1 MSIATLEQFKEFIR
15 ELSSDLDSPFQLAL
29 EAAGAEANS
38 FCGFDLEAEFDGTAP
53 PSDVVMAVMLL
64 AQVHSDAGDVDTAEY
79 RRVAAHRLLTPY
91 RRDSGLRAA

>member
-1 MSIATLEQFKEFIR
+1 MTIATLEQFKEFLR

-29 EAAGAEANS
+29 NAAGAEASS
-38 FCGFDLEAEFDGTAP
+38 FVGFDLEEAFDGTAA

-64 AQVHSDAGDVDTAEY
+64 AQVHADAGDVDTAEY

-91 RRDSGLRAA
+91 RRDSGIGGA